1 MDSTTVIQA
10 IMQGLMLGAIYGLI
24 GLGITM
30 VFSVTGLMNFA
41 HGDFMAIAM
50 YLCLGLFTRFQIDPY
65 LSMFL
70 AIPLL
75 FVMGLLVYHFL
86 FRRMIDAEILMVIQM
101 TLGMVFIIESTLLIL
116 FTADYANV
124 PNLAHGTRFT
134 MGPFV
139 ITGSYLVTFLVGS
152 AVGGALYWMLQY
164 TDLGRQIRA
173 IAQNREAAKLMG
185 IKTARVQMIVFALGI
200 ALLGL
205 SGSLTTSIITLQPY
219 MGLDFTLFA
228 FIVFVMGGVGNF
240 LGTLVAG
247 FVLGVAEAL
256 GALFIGG
263 HLGGLVPYG
272 LFVLILL
279 FRPQGIMGAR

>member
-1 MDSTTVIQA
+1 M
-10 IMQGLMLGAIYGLI
+10 MQGLMLGAIYGLI

-30 VFSVTGLMNFA
+30 VFSVTGLINFA

-50 YLCLGLFTRFQIDPY
+50 YLCLFLYARFNLDPY
-65 LSMFL
+65 LSIL
-70 AIPLL
+70 LVIPLL
-75 FVMGLLVYHFL
+75 FVMGILVYHFL

-101 TLGMVFIIESTLLIL
+101 TLGLVFIIESSLQFL
-116 FTADYANV
+116 FTADYTNV
-124 PNLAHGTRFT
+124 PNFAYGSRFT

-139 ITGSYLVTFLVGS
+139 ISANYLVTFLIGS
-152 AVGGALYWMLQY
+152 SVGGALYWMLKY

-173 IAQNREAAKLMG
+173 ISQNREAAMLMG
-185 IKTARVQMIVFALGI
+185 IRTHRVQTIVFAMGI
-200 ALLGL
+200 AILGL

-219 MGLDFTLFA
+219 MGLELTLFA

-240 LGTLVAG
+240 LGTLLAG

-279 FRPQGIMGAR
+279 LRPQGMMRAR

>member
-1 MDSTTVIQA
+1 
-10 IMQGLMLGAIYGLI
+10 MLGSIYGLI

-50 YLCLGLFTRFQIDPY
+50 YLCLALYTRFNLDPY
-65 LSMFL
+65 ISML
-70 AIPLL
+70 LVIPLL

-86 FRRMIDAEILMVIQM
+86 FQRMIDAELLMVIQM
-101 TLGMVFIIESTLLIL
+101 TLGMVFIIESTLQIL
-116 FTADYANV
+116 FTADYVNV
-124 PNLAHGTRFT
+124 PNFAYGSRFI

-139 ITGSYLVTFLVGS
+139 MSGSYLVTFLIGSSVG
-152 AVGGALYWMLQY
+152 VALYWMLQY

-173 IAQNREAAKLMG
+173 IAQNREAAMLMG
-185 IKTARVQMIVFALGI
+185 IQTHRVQMIVFAMGI

-263 HLGGLVPYG
+263 HMGGLVPYG
-272 LFVLILL
+272 LFVLILIV
-279 FRPQGIMGAR
+279 RPQGIMGAR